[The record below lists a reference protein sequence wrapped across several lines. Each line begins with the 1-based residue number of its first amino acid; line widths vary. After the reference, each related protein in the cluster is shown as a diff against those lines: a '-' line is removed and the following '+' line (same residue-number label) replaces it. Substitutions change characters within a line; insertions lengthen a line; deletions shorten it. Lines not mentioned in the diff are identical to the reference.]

1 METYFTF
8 DNLYKAYLA
17 CRKRKVKTL
26 NHLRFFENLEENLL
40 ELEKELQARTYQPGQ
55 STVFIVDKPK
65 VREIFAAGFRDRVVH
80 HLLYS
85 YLSPKF
91 ERIFIYDS
99 WACRRGKGTHRA
111 VTRLQDFTFKAQRLS
126 ADEQFYLKMD
136 IKSYFTTIDQ
146 SILYNM
152 ITKKIKSDE
161 ILWLTKLII
170 FHDCARSISPKIQGR
185 QALFDKLPK
194 DKSLFTVPRGKGL
207 PIGNLTSQ
215 FFANIYL
222 NELDQFVKHKLGVK
236 LYLRYVDDFL
246 IIGKSQPDLIS
257 IQDEINMFVTDK
269 LGLVAHPKKQFI
281 RPIHDGIDFLGYIIR
296 PEYLLIRKRIVGDW
310 SYKMRTLAMNN
321 PSRGFVMM
329 ASYEAHAQLGNCHYL
344 TVKNRATWLSLC
356 AK

>member
-17 CRKRKVKTL
+17 CRKRKIKTL

-40 ELEKELQARTYQPGQ
+40 ELEKELRDRTYRPGQ
-55 STVFIVDKPK
+55 SIVFIVDKPK
-65 VREIFAAGFRDRVVH
+65 VREIFAASFRDRVVH
-80 HLLYS
+80 HLLYN

-99 WACRRGKGTHRA
+99 WACRKDKGTHRA
-111 VTRLQDFTFKAQRLS
+111 VIRLQDFTFKAQRLD

-146 SILYNM
+146 SILYDM
-152 ITKKIKSDE
+152 IARKIKRDE
-161 ILWLTKLII
+161 ILWLTKVIV
-170 FHDCARSISPKIQGR
+170 FHDCARDISPKVQGR

-222 NELDQFVKHKLGVK
+222 NELD
-236 LYLRYVDDFL
+236 
-246 IIGKSQPDLIS
+246 
-257 IQDEINMFVTDK
+257 
-269 LGLVAHPKKQFI
+269 
-281 RPIHDGIDFLGYIIR
+281 
-296 PEYLLIRKRIVGDW
+296 
-310 SYKMRTLAMNN
+310 
-321 PSRGFVMM
+321 
-329 ASYEAHAQLGNCHYL
+329 
-344 TVKNRATWLSLC
+344 
-356 AK
+356 